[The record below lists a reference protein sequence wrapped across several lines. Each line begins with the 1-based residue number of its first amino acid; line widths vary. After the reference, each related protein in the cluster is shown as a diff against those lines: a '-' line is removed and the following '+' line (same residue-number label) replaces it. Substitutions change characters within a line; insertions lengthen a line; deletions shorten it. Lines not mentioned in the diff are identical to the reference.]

1 MEGKP
6 VRRTTFRAIVAT
18 AVGACVA
25 SVCVATAA
33 PAVAQDGPKAH
44 FVVLGP
50 QHGSLHRTEASIRS
64 AGGEVLQSWPQI
76 GVVVATSTS
85 ADFAATVRRKPG
97 VVAAGASRNLV
108 EFGAPAAR
116 SAAAAA
122 QKQELLA
129 PTERIAEQTVAMKHP
144 TAVTPEP
151 LEANLWGIR
160 AIGADKANAITGGS
174 RNVVVGVLDSGV
186 DPTHP
191 DLAPNFDASRSVGC
205 QNEGVPDTSPA
216 AYVPT
221 TIDHGTHVA
230 GTIAAARNGI
240 GVAGVAPNVRVSS
253 VKLIDDDGFIYPEY
267 AICGFVWAADHGID
281 VTNNSYFIDPWFKW
295 CTTDTDQAAG
305 ILAVKR
311 AVDYSVHK
319 DVVNVVSLGNS
330 NWDMSHPITDTGS
343 PNNGGPTQTRTVGNE
358 CLDMPAEL
366 PGVVTVT
373 AIGPEGRKSY
383 YSNYGIL
390 ESDVTAPGGDA
401 FQVADTPD
409 ANGRILSTLP
419 GGGYGYKQGTSMAA
433 PHTTGVVALIRSKHP
448 NWSVGRV
455 TSDLY
460 GDADRI
466 ACPEGGAYDPT
477 GDGRFPAT
485 CQGGRSGRGFYG
497 NGLIDALDAVTR

>member
-1 MEGKP
+1 M
-6 VRRTTFRAIVAT
+6 RRTTFRAFVAT

-33 PAVAQDGPKAH
+33 PAAAQDGPRAH
-44 FVVLGP
+44 FVVVGP
-50 QHGSLHRTEASIRS
+50 PHGSLHRTEASIRS
-64 AGGEVLQSWPQI
+64 AGGDVVQSWPQI

-85 ADFAATVRRKPG
+85 ADFAATVRRKPA

-108 EFGAPAAR
+108 ELGQAAAR
-116 SAAAAA
+116 AAGAAS
-122 QKQELLA
+122 KQELLA
-129 PTERIAEQTVAMKHP
+129 PTERVAEPAVTSKHHP
-144 TAVTPEP
+144 DAVTPEP

-160 AIGADKANAITGGS
+160 AIRADQANAITGGS
-174 RNVVVGVLDSGV
+174 RKVVVGVLDSGV

-205 QNEGVPDTSPA
+205 TDEGVPDTSPDA
-216 AYVPT
+216 WVPT

-240 GVAGVAPNVRVSS
+240 GVAGVAPNVRLAS

-281 VTNNSYFIDPWFKW
+281 VTNNSYYVDPWAKW
-295 CTTDTDQAAG
+295 CATDPDQAAG

-311 AVDYSVHK
+311 AVDYSVRK
-319 DVVNVVSLGNS
+319 DVVNVASLGNS
-330 NWDMSHPITDTGS
+330 NWDMSHPLTDTIS
-343 PNNGGPTQTRTVGNE
+343 PNNGGPALNRTVGNE

-373 AIGPEGRKSY
+373 AIGPELRKSY

-401 FQVADTPD
+401 LQVADTPD
-409 ANGRILSTLP
+409 GNGRILSTLP
-419 GGGYGYKQGTSMAA
+419 GGGYGYKQGTSMAS
-433 PHTTGVVALIRSKHP
+433 PHTAGVVALIRSKHP
-448 NWSVGRV
+448 NWSANRV
-455 TSDLY
+455 MSDLY

-466 ACPEGGAYDPT
+466 ACPPGGTYDPT
-477 GDGRFPAT
+477 GDGRYPAT
-485 CQGGRSGRGFYG
+485 CQGGPTGRGFYG